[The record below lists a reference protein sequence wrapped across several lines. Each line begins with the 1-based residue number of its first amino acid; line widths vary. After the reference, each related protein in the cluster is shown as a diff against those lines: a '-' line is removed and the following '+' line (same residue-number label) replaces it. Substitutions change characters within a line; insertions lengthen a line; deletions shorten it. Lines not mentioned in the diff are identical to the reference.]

1 MRGIS
6 VLLLLAVLWP
16 VALLAGAEDLTAEE
30 AQAKAERGDLLLIDV
45 RSPQEWRQTGDT
57 GSSAIPV
64 TIHQAGGAQAFY
76 KAILEAVDGDPSRPI
91 ALICAR
97 GNRSTKALQFLK
109 AQGFT
114 AVLNV
119 SEGMF
124 GNGKAPGWL
133 ARGLPTKPCQ
143 SC

>member
-1 MRGIS
+1 MKGIS
-6 VLLLLAVLWP
+6 VLLFFAVLWP
-16 VALLAGAEDLTAEE
+16 VAVLAGAEDLTAEE

-45 RSPQEWRQTGDT
+45 RSPQEWRQTGIPA
-57 GSSAIPV
+57 SAVPV

-76 KAILEAVDGDPSRPI
+76 KAILDVVDGDPSRPI
-91 ALICAR
+91 AVICAR
-97 GNRSTKALQFLK
+97 GNRSIKAFQFLK

-114 AVLNV
+114 AVSNV
-119 SEGMF
+119 GEGMF